1 MLLKKLTLSNFRQFK
16 DTEIIE
22 FSQDKHANIT
32 LILGDNTSGKTTILQ
47 SLLWCFYGK
56 ASFKTSDQLY
66 NEENAKNMKE
76 NETKEI
82 YVSVDLEHAGVD
94 FVINRTQLCKRIGNK
109 VELVGP
115 SKLRIF
121 TKNDSGIRQE
131 VRDVDVVDAMNDIL
145 PEDLSEYFF
154 YDTERFGNI
163 TEKKDVT
170 NAVKGL
176 LGLTI
181 LENAIDHLGR
191 RTRSD
196 SVIGRFYND
205 LNHDGNKDINK
216 IHEDI
221 YKIDQ
226 QIANCK
232 SQIEQTDAE
241 LENYHER
248 LEEKEEI
255 LRSLAETMTIQNRID
270 ELRLQYESNIK
281 KIEEANNRFLRDFRN
296 NPLDYFINPL
306 LIKAEETVAGTKIE
320 EDFIPGMNASSID
333 SIIERGYCVCGNEI
347 KEGSKE
353 FNELQNVRKVIPP
366 QSIGGLVSEFHSL
379 LNNNI
384 DRGTNFFA
392 TLNSSYEIITNLKY
406 ENQELDHQI
415 TKLEEKIKDIDNAKR
430 VQAEVD
436 NIRKRIDELKEY
448 KIKLEKVDL
457 ERFKEALKKKENEL
471 ASHIKINEQNKEVL
485 TLLKYAEKV
494 AEWFQ
499 KDFDARNNK
508 IRTLLEEKVNHYF
521 QSIYHGNRRVNIDD
535 KYRVTLLASDDDL
548 ITDESAGLETV
559 KNFAFIAGLVD
570 LAKEKLEDD
579 NKKQEDH
586 IEYSMQEN
594 YPLVLDAPFSN
605 VDEKHVINI
614 AKVLPTVAAQLILIV
629 MEKDWNYASEELESK
644 VGQKYLL
651 DKKSEIYTKLRG
663 VN

>member
-16 DTEIIE
+16 DKATIK
-22 FSQDKHANIT
+22 FSQDKNANIT
-32 LILGDNTSGKTTILQ
+32 LILGINTSGKTTILQ
-47 SLLWCFYGK
+47 SFLWCFYGI

-66 NEENAKNMKE
+66 NEENAKHMKE

-82 YVSVDLEHAGVD
+82 SVTVELEHAGQE
-94 FVINRTQLCKRIGNK
+94 FIIERKQLCKKIGSK
-109 VELVGP
+109 VELAGP

-121 TKNDSGIRQE
+121 RKNELGVTEQIK
-131 VRDVDVVDAMNDIL
+131 DVYVEDAMNDIL
-145 PEDLSEYFF
+145 PEELSEYFF

-205 LNHDGNKDINK
+205 LNLEGNKDINK
-216 IHEDI
+216 IKQDI
-221 YKIDQ
+221 NRFDE
-226 QIANCK
+226 QITICK
-232 SQIEQTDAE
+232 EQIEQTEQE
-241 LENYHER
+241 LENYSER
-248 LEEKEEI
+248 LKEKEEE
-255 LRSLAETMTIQNRID
+255 LRVLAETMSIQNRID
-270 ELRLQYESNIK
+270 ELREQYESNLK
-281 KIEEANNRFLRDFRN
+281 KIEDANERFLKDFRN

-306 LIKAEETVAGTKIE
+306 LIEADNTLTGTKIE

-333 SIIERGYCVCGNEI
+333 SIIERGYCVCGTEI
-347 KEGSKE
+347 MEGSNE
-353 FNELQNVRKVIPP
+353 YNELQNVRKVIPP

-379 LNNNI
+379 IKNNI
-384 DRGTNFFA
+384 DRGSNFFS
-392 TLNSSYEIITNLKY
+392 TLSSSYETIINLKH
-406 ENQELDHQI
+406 ENGELDTQI
-415 TKLEEKIKDIDNAKR
+415 KKLEEKIKGIDNAKE

-436 NIRKRIDELKEY
+436 KIRARIDDLKER
-448 KIKLEKVDL
+448 KIKLENLDL
-457 ERFKEALKKKENEL
+457 KNFEKDLKQKQNEL
-471 ASHIKINEQNKEVL
+471 ASYVKINEQNKEVL

-499 KDFDARNNK
+499 KDYDERNK
-508 IRTLLEEKVNHYF
+508 RIRTLLEEKVNDYF
-521 QSIYHGNRRVNIDD
+521 QSIYHGNRRVKIDE
-535 KYRVTLLASDDDL
+535 KYRVKLLASDDGL
-548 ITDESAGLETV
+548 ETDGSAGLETV

-579 NKKQEDH
+579 NKKKEDY
-586 IEYSMQEN
+586 IEYSMQED

-605 VDEKHVINI
+605 VDEEHVINI
-614 AKVLPTVAAQLILIV
+614 AKVLPTVAGQLILIV
-629 MEKDWNYASEELESK
+629 MKKDWNYASEKLQSK
-644 VGQKYLL
+644 VGKIYHLE
-651 DKKSEIYTKLRG
+651 KVSEIYTMIEE